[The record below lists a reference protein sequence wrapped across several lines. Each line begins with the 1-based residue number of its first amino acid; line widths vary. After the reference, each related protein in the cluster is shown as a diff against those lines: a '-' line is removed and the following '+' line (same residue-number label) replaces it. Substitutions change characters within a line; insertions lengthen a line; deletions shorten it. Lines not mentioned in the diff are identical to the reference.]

1 MQLFEAL
8 VAVYR
13 DGGAGAGL
21 AAALGPQLALVGEG
35 DVVAA
40 GVAAHGGEYLG
51 AGRGRGAALLLLGVR
66 GGAGPPADQRGG
78 GAHSSAAVL
87 RGHLALAAAAV
98 LWGTW
103 DAVICAEI
111 PITHSR

>member
-1 MQLFEAL
+1 MELFEAL

-40 GVAAHGGEYLG
+40 GVAAHGGEDLG
-51 AGRGRGAALLLLGVR
+51 AGRGRGAALLLLLGVR

-87 RGHLALAAAAV
+87 RGHLALGAAAV
-98 LWGTW
+98 LCGNMGCC
-103 DAVICAEI
+103 DLC
-111 PITHSR
+111 

>member
-40 GVAAHGGEYLG
+40 GVAAHGGEDLG

-98 LWGTW
+98 LCGNMGCC
-103 DAVICAEI
+103 DLC
-111 PITHSR
+111 

>member
-1 MQLFEAL
+1 MKLFEAL

-40 GVAAHGGEYLG
+40 GVAAHG
-51 AGRGRGAALLLLGVR
+51 
-66 GGAGPPADQRGG
+66 
-78 GAHSSAAVL
+78 
-87 RGHLALAAAAV
+87 
-98 LWGTW
+98 
-103 DAVICAEI
+103 
-111 PITHSR
+111 